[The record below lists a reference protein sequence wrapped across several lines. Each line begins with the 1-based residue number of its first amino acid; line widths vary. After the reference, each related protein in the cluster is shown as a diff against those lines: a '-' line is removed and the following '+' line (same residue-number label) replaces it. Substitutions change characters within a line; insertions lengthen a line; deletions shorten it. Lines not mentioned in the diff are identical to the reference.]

1 MENAIEEEQEE
12 TDDNE
17 EEPQLLL
24 WVEQPKELAE
34 VVVVIVVEGGDCTVF
49 CFRGGGGYD
58 GVDSGDWETTSLSWT
73 LGLAWGGLLGLHVLM
88 QQPIW

>member
-24 WVEQPKELAE
+24 WVEVQAKELAE
-34 VVVVIVVEGGDCTVF
+34 GVVVEGGDCTVF
-49 CFRGGGGYD
+49 RFRGGDGGGYD
-58 GVDSGDWETTSLSWT
+58 VVDSGDWEITSLSWT
-73 LGLAWGGLLGLHVLM
+73 LGLDWGGLLGLHVLM